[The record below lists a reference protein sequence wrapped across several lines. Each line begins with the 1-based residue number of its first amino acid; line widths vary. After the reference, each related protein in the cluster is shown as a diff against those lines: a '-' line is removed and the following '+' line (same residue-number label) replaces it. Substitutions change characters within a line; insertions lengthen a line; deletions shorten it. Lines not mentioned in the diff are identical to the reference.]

1 MVVVFEAGERKLVV
15 WDSLWEMVKNPSF
28 QGHKQGKSGDRG
40 KHKDD

>member
-1 MVVVFEAGERKLVV
+1 MVVVLEAGERKLVV